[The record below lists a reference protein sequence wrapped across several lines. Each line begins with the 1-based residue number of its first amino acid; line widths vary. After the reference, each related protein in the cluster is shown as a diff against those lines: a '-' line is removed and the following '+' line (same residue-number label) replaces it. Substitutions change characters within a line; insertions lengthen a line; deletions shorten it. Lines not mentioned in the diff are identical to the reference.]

1 MAGRSDS
8 ERTFEAQRY
17 LRALHFDA
25 AAPEIPLI
33 NPDGIYG
40 AETRDAVREFQ
51 RTHGLPV
58 TGEIDYQTWTALYAA
73 FLESRERTTR
83 PSPVFHFPEEPGYE
97 TTPGENSDIVAIIQ
111 FILRTLAHEYDDIS
125 GSPPSGVYDEGTM
138 KDVRCFQNTHGIP
151 DTGRVDRN
159 TWNSLAAAFNRMGML
174 RG

>member
-58 TGEIDYQTWTALYAA
+58 TGEIDYQTWTALSGRA
-73 FLESRERTTR
+73 R
-83 PSPVFHFPEEPGYE
+83 
-97 TTPGENSDIVAIIQ
+97 
-111 FILRTLAHEYDDIS
+111 LRD
-125 GSPPSGVYDEGTM
+125 
-138 KDVRCFQNTHGIP
+138 
-151 DTGRVDRN
+151 DTGRELGYRRDN
-159 TWNSLAAAFNRMGML
+159 TVHPAHPRA
-174 RG
+174 

>member
-1 MAGRSDS
+1 M
-8 ERTFEAQRY
+8 
-17 LRALHFDA
+17 
-25 AAPEIPLI
+25 
-33 NPDGIYG
+33 
-40 AETRDAVREFQ
+40 
-51 RTHGLPV
+51 
-58 TGEIDYQTWTALYAA
+58 
-73 FLESRERTTR
+73 
-83 PSPVFHFPEEPGYE
+83 FHFPEEPGYE

-111 FILRTLAHEYDDIS
+111 FILRTLAHEYDDIT

>member
-73 FLESRERTTR
+73 FVEAR
-83 PSPVFHFPEEPGYE
+83 
-97 TTPGENSDIVAIIQ
+97 A
-111 FILRTLAHEYDDIS
+111 
-125 GSPPSGVYDEGTM
+125 
-138 KDVRCFQNTHGIP
+138 
-151 DTGRVDRN
+151 
-159 TWNSLAAAFNRMGML
+159 
-174 RG
+174 